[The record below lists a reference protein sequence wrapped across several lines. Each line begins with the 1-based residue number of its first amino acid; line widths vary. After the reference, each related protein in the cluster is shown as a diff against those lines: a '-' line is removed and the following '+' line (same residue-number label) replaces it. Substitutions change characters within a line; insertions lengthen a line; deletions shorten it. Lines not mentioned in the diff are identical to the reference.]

1 MGLDIEIGMMECNL
15 HQRKTPIQESTKLQT
30 YHGFYLYKALNTQ
43 NSMLGH
49 VPYLTFILFQY
60 T

>member
-1 MGLDIEIGMMECNL
+1 MVLDIEIGFAIYAKEKQLFKSQPSC
-15 HQRKTPIQESTKLQT
+15 KLIMDSI
-30 YHGFYLYKALNTQ
+30 YKALNTQ

>member
-1 MGLDIEIGMMECNL
+1 MGLDIEIGIWWNA
-15 HQRKTPIQESTKLQT
+15 IYTKEKHLFKSQPSCK
-30 YHGFYLYKALNTQ
+30 LIMDSIYKALNTQ

-49 VPYLTFILFQY
+49 VPCLTFILFQY